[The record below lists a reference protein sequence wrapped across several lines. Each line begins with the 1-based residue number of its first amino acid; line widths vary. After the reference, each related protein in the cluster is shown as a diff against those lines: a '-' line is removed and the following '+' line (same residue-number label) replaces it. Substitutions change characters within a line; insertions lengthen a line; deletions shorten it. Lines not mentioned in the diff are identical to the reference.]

1 MSLFLLVLYHFI
13 MNLNS
18 IAVGLYLAFTLSNS
32 FTGESS
38 PSYNYILS
46 LIMVSSV
53 VTSFLGKYLSNKI
66 VRISYFFLFLT
77 LYHAVYGNQSTCA

>member
-32 FTGESS
+32 FNGESS

-66 VRISYFFLFLT
+66 VRIPYLFLT
-77 LYHAVYGNQSTCA
+77 LYHAVYGNQPTSA